1 MFEEPNVSLLSV
13 NGLTKHFP
21 IKGSRQVVSAVN
33 DVSFTVNAG
42 ETLGL
47 VGESG
52 SGKTTVGRCLLR
64 LVEPNA
70 GTIVFDGKTLSGI
83 PLRQFRPYRAR
94 LQLVFQD
101 PYHSLDPRRRLG
113 DSIAEPM
120 QLLPGL
126 TRAQKRARVRELV
139 QRVRLNPEIADA
151 YPHQLSA
158 GQQQRVGIAR
168 AMASEPQ
175 LIVLDEP
182 TSSLDITVRA
192 EIVDLLGQLQR
203 DLGLSYLFISHDL
216 STVEHLCHRVAVMY
230 LSRIVE
236 TGTTN
241 QIFHHPRHPYTKAL
255 LSSVLPP
262 DPKREVAVIELRG
275 EIPSPINLP
284 TGCYLSSRCPAAQ
297 AACHS
302 TRPELLDIGYGHRVA
317 CLRVQNGTL
326 PEEWTPET
334 ELPVAVT
341 RAMAS

>member
-1 MFEEPNVSLLSV
+1 MSEEPNVSLLSV
-13 NGLTKHFP
+13 SGLTKHFP
-21 IKGSRQVVSAVN
+21 IKGSRQVVAAVN
-33 DVSFTVNAG
+33 DVSFTVAAG

-52 SGKTTVGRCLLR
+52 SGKTTVGRCVLR

-70 GTIVFDGKTLSGI
+70 GTIVFAGKTLSGI
-83 PLRQFRPYRAR
+83 PMREFRPYRSR

-113 DSIAEPM
+113 DSVAEPM
-120 QLLPGL
+120 QLLPNL
-126 TRAQKRARVRELV
+126 SRAQKRKRVRELL

-168 AMASEPQ
+168 AMASEPR

-182 TSSLDITVRA
+182 TSSLDITVRG
-192 EIVDLLGQLQR
+192 EIVELLGRLQR
-203 DLGLSYLFISHDL
+203 DLGLAYLFISHDL
-216 STVEHLCHRVAVMY
+216 STIEHLCHRVAVMY

-236 TGTTN
+236 TGATE

-262 DPKREVAVIELRG
+262 DPTVAQTVIELAG

-284 TGCYLSSRCPAAQ
+284 VGCYLSSRCPAARP
-297 AACHS
+297 ACHT
-302 TRPELLDIGYGHRVA
+302 TRPELLDIGKGHRVA
-317 CLRVQNGTL
+317 CLRVQDGSL
-326 PEEWTPET
+326 PKDWTPDASEP
-334 ELPVAVT
+334 LAIVRDVA
-341 RAMAS
+341 S

>member
-13 NGLTKHFP
+13 SGLTKHFP

-33 DVSFTVNAG
+33 DVSFTVNPG

-52 SGKTTVGRCLLR
+52 SGKTTVGRCVLR
-64 LVEPNA
+64 LIEPNA

-83 PLRQFRPYRAR
+83 PMRQFRPYRAQ

-120 QLLPGL
+120 QLLPNLG
-126 TRAQKRARVRELV
+126 RAQKRERVRELL
-139 QRVRLNPEIADA
+139 QRVRLSPEIADA

-168 AMASEPQ
+168 AMASEPK

-192 EIVDLLGQLQR
+192 EIVELLGNLQR
-203 DLGLSYLFISHDL
+203 ELGLAYLFISHDL

-236 TGTTN
+236 TGTTE

-255 LSSVLPP
+255 LSSILPP
-262 DPKREVAVIELRG
+262 DPADTGAIIELEG
-275 EIPSPINLP
+275 EIPSPIDLP
-284 TGCYLSSRCPAAQ
+284 VGCYLSSRCPAARPM
-297 AACHS
+297 CHT
-302 TRPELLDIGYGHRVA
+302 TRPELLDIGNGHRVA
-317 CLRVQNGTL
+317 CLRVQDGSL
-326 PEEWTPET
+326 PEDWVPEM
-334 ELPVAVT
+334 ELELAAAGEVVG
-341 RAMAS
+341 